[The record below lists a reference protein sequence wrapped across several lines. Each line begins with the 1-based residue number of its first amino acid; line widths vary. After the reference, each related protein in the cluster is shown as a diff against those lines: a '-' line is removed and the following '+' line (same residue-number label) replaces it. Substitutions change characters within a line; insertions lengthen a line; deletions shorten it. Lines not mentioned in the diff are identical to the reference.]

1 MQHSA
6 ADGTKFMHWTAI
18 APQDEQ
24 PCFGKIDAS
33 IDAGLKVRD
42 PVY

>member
-6 ADGTKFMHWTAI
+6 ADGTQFMHWTAI
-18 APQDEQ
+18 TPQYEQ
-24 PCFGKIDAS
+24 PCLGTIDAS
-33 IDAGLKVRD
+33 IDAGFKVRD